1 MTAILERNA
10 LRVHTFGRLHVRRAG
25 DVVTGAAAQPRRLAL
40 LALLAAAGDSGLTR
54 EKLLAYLWTD
64 TEEDRARRGLS
75 QAVYALRQDLGTDDV
90 FLGGREDIRL
100 NPDMVSSDV
109 GEFESALAS
118 NRPDLAAAH
127 YAGSFLDGFHLPG
140 AAEFERWVEEE
151 RADLAHRY
159 ALSLEKLA
167 RQATERG
174 DAAEAVGWWRKLAGQ
189 DPLNARVAVGLMRA
203 LVAAGDRTGALQ
215 HARVY
220 EVLIEQELDA
230 PPDREVAALA
240 GELRRA
246 EAADASQP
254 QSVVATA
261 APPASM
267 PAPPPPTAEAPA
279 ASAPAVAESPPAT
292 VDSPRRPSPPP
303 SKAARPSGGASAV
316 PAPATPAP
324 AALRDADLWRFV
336 GGVGLLALGFAL
348 GMVARQ
354 GRQPVLS
361 PGPAVRVA
369 VDDRLELDPAISPD
383 GHTIAYA
390 ADAGDRFQIFVRR
403 REGGPAVAVSAALA
417 GSHRRPVW
425 SPDGTRLAF
434 QSAGTIYV
442 VDALGGTPRP
452 LVRAAWQGNWVAYPT
467 WSPDGKQ
474 LAYAENW
481 AIYVRPADGGPGRL
495 VTKQPAAHT
504 LAWSPDGRWI
514 AFVSGNPVFA
524 YGEVPWGNATSLGN
538 MAPSAL
544 WLAPAKGGEPISI
557 TETSALN
564 TSPTWLPDS
573 RGLLFVS
580 DRDGERD
587 VYSIRLERDGRPS
600 GPAERLTAGLGAHTI
615 SLSADGSELAYS
627 VFTNTSNIWSVAI
640 PAHGTVTLADARPV
654 TEGAQAI
661 EGIALAPDGG
671 SLVYD
676 SDRGGNQD
684 IYRMLLTGGDPV
696 RLTSSPDDEFV
707 TSWSADGR
715 ELALHVYQSGNR
727 VVRVM
732 SAEGGPGREVAKEPP
747 NQRSA
752 GFAPDGRRLVFTGE
766 EHGGRRLFVVERRA
780 DGRWGQTR
788 RLTNE
793 ESWGGRWSP
802 DGRSIV
808 HCRPDGLWLTAPDG
822 SGARRLVPADSL
834 AAPELAL
841 WSPDGR
847 TIYYKAF
854 DPTGRSS
861 FWGVPAAG
869 GAPRLLIR
877 FDDSARP
884 SNRAEF
890 ATDGSRLFFTIGAR
904 QSDIWAMALRSR

>member
-1 MTAILERNA
+1 MTAVLERNA
-10 LRVHTFGRLHVRRAG
+10 LRVYTFGRLHVRRAG

-40 LALLAAAGDSGLTR
+40 LALLAAAGDSGLAR
-54 EKLLAYLWTD
+54 EKLLAYLWAD

-90 FLGGREDIRL
+90 FLGGREDLRL
-100 NPDMVSSDV
+100 NPDVVSSDV
-109 GEFESALAS
+109 GEFQSALS
-118 NRPDLAAAH
+118 TNRPDLAAAH
-127 YAGSFLDGFHLPG
+127 YTGLFLDGFHLPG
-140 AAEFERWVEEE
+140 APEFERWADEE
-151 RADLAHRY
+151 RASLAHRY
-159 ALSLEKLA
+159 AASLEKLA

-174 DAAEAVGWWRKLAGQ
+174 DLADAVGWWRKLAGQ
-189 DPLNARVAVGLMRA
+189 DPLNARVALGLMRA
-203 LVAAGDRTGALQ
+203 LVAGGDRAGALQ

-220 EVLIEQELDA
+220 EVLMEQELDA
-230 PPDREVAALA
+230 PPDREVVALA
-240 GELRRA
+240 AEFRQA
-246 EAADASQP
+246 EAAETTVPAAAPAPPSFEAP
-254 QSVVATA
+254 PPAPAPPLQS
-261 APPASM
+261 PPASI
-267 PAPPPPTAEAPA
+267 PL
-279 ASAPAVAESPPAT
+279 
-292 VDSPRRPSPPP
+292 
-303 SKAARPSGGASAV
+303 
-316 PAPATPAP
+316 PATPPDRGVRRFAI
-324 AALRDADLWRFV
+324 AA
-336 GGVGLLALGFAL
+336 GLLALGFAL
-348 GMVARQ
+348 GLLARP
-354 GRQPVLS
+354 RREPVLV

-369 VDDRLELDPAISPD
+369 VDDRLELDPAIAPD

-390 ADAGDRFQIFVRR
+390 ADAGDRFLIFQRR
-403 REGGPAVAVSAALA
+403 REGGPALAVSTALP

-425 SPDGTRLAF
+425 SPDGTRIAF
-434 QSAGTIYV
+434 QSGGAIYV

-452 LVRAAWQGNWVAYPT
+452 LVRPAGPSRWVAYPT

-474 LAYAENW
+474 IAYAENW
-481 AIYVRPADGGPGRL
+481 AVYAQPADGGTPRL
-495 VTKQPAAHT
+495 LTAKPAAHT
-504 LAWSPDGRWI
+504 LTWSPDGRWV

-544 WLAPAKGGEPISI
+544 WLVPAKGGEAIRV
-557 TETSALN
+557 TDATALN
-564 TSPTWLPDS
+564 TSPAWLPDS

-587 VYSIRLERDGRPS
+587 VYSVRLERDGRPA
-600 GPAERLTAGLGAHTI
+600 GLPERLTAGLGTHTI

-627 VFTNTSNIWSVAI
+627 VFTNTSNIWSVGI

-661 EGIALAPDGG
+661 EGIALSPDGG

-684 IYRMLLTGGDPV
+684 IYRMPLGAGDPV

-707 TSWSADGR
+707 TGWSVDGR
-715 ELALHVYQSGNR
+715 ELALHVYQGGNR

-732 SAEGGPGREVAKEPP
+732 SAEGGPERPVAKDPP

-752 GFAPDGRRLVFTGE
+752 GFAPDGRHLVFTGE
-766 EHGGRRLFVVERRA
+766 ADGGRRLFVVERNA
-780 DGRWGQTR
+780 EGGWSAAR
-788 RLTNE
+788 RLTRR

-808 HCRPDGLWLTAPDG
+808 YCGPDGLWLVGPDG
-822 SGARRLVPADSL
+822 SAGHRLVAADSL

-841 WSPDGR
+841 WSEDGR
-847 TIYYKAF
+847 TILFKAF
-854 DPTGRSS
+854 DATGRSS
-861 FWGVPAAG
+861 FWAVPASG

-877 FDDSARP
+877 FDDTARP

-890 ATDGSRLFFTIGAR
+890 ATDGARLFFTIGAR
-904 QSDIWAMALRSR
+904 QSDIWAMSLRAR